1 MNTWIMYLSKIRSRI
16 IWNDSYSKVVGS
28 LVIIRWY
35 SMQVQIHR
43 FLVSNCF
50 SKSRIKSSSK
60 QKLTVHQW
68 WFPKWYILL
77 SISLVITG
85 GTKKCK
91 VLISDAKLQIY
102 AWMFRSFGGSLP
114 SPYISWILSVCERKP
129 WQKKTIVNN

>member
-43 FLVSNCF
+43 F

-85 GTKKCK
+85 GTKKCM
-91 VLISDAKLQIY
+91 VLISNAKLQIY

-114 SPYISWILSVCERKP
+114 SPYISWILSVCERKQ